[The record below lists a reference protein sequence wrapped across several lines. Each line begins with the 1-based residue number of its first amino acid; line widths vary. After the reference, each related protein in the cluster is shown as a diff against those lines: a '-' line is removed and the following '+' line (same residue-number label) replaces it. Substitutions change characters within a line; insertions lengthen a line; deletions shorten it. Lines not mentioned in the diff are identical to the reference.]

1 MNIQKLIED
10 YNKCEE
16 SIEGIRTRAVEDNG
30 RELTDAE
37 QVEVDAFKTR
47 STELL
52 ASIEEAGERQAA
64 RRKVDAVMANF
75 GGTGGSTEGGG
86 VAPLTRSH
94 VAVTHEPETI
104 TAGEYVSLLIRS
116 MVGDLQ
122 GNPDEDAKVAFNTY
136 RERLTRSANSGI
148 LTRAVAEQV
157 LSDNL
162 GVVPT
167 FIIGDVIKF
176 VDANRY
182 LVGRMRQLP
191 MPQGG
196 KTFTRPRVTQ
206 RTLAGTQSA
215 EFAELESRA
224 MLITGDT
231 VTKETHGTVISLS
244 EQDIDWTDPALLQI
258 VIEDMGESY
267 AIDTEAT
274 ACAAVQAAATN
285 TLPFDQS
292 GDPAAFIQGAA
303 QGAASLYSNA
313 KRLPD
318 AFLAS
323 VDMWAYLVGLVDTTG
338 RPLFPNIGPV
348 NAPGTL
354 DLTDWRG
361 NPMGLPLVVSPE
373 FTSGFL
379 CLAATRYLEAYEQN
393 KGFLQIPAPSTLSVT
408 VAYRGYFATN
418 VKAQGLL
425 SLTAA

>member
-1 MNIQKLIED
+1 MNITKLIED

-16 SIEGIRTRAVEDNG
+16 SIEGIRTRAAEENRDVN
-30 RELTDAE
+30 DAE

-52 ASIEEAGERQAA
+52 ASIEEAGERQSA
-64 RRKVDAVMANF
+64 RAKVNAVMANF
-75 GGTGGSTEGGG
+75 GAGPGNGGEGIQ
-86 VAPLTRSH
+86 TRSH
-94 VAVTHEPETI
+94 VGAHQDPETV
-104 TAGEYVSLLIRS
+104 TPGEYVSLLIRS

-122 GNPDEDAKVAFNTY
+122 GNPDEDAKAAFGAY
-136 RERLTRSANSGI
+136 RERLTRAATSGV
-148 LTRAVAEQV
+148 LTRSVAEQV
-157 LSDNL
+157 ISDNL

-176 VDANRY
+176 VDSNRY
-182 LVGRMRQLP
+182 LVGRMRSLP

-206 RTLAGTQSA
+206 RTLAGQQTN
-215 EFAELESRA
+215 EFDELTSRA
-224 MLITGDT
+224 MLLTGDT

-244 EQDIDWTDPALLQI
+244 EQDIDWTDPAMLDI

-267 AIDTEAT
+267 AIDTEST

-292 GDPAAFIQGAA
+292 GDPAAFIQAA
-303 QGAASLYSNA
+303 ASGAASLYGNA
-313 KRLPD
+313 KKLPD
-318 AFLAS
+318 AMLAS
-323 VDMWAYLVGLVDTTG
+323 VDMWAYLVGLVDSTG
-338 RPLFPNIGPV
+338 RQLFPNLGPV

-354 DLTDWRG
+354 DLTDFSG

>member
-1 MNIQKLIED
+1 MNIQKLISD
-10 YNKCEE
+10 YNACEE

-52 ASIEEAGERQAA
+52 VSIEEAGERQAA

-75 GGTGGSTEGGG
+75 GATGGSDGGSI
-86 VAPLTRSH
+86 ATRSH
-94 VAVTHEPETI
+94 VSVTHEPEAVTP
-104 TAGEYVSLLIRS
+104 GEYVSLMLRS

-122 GNPDEDAKVAFNTY
+122 GNPDEEGKAAFNAY

-157 LSDNL
+157 ISDNL

-176 VDANRY
+176 VDSNRY
-182 LVGRMRQLP
+182 LVGRMRSLP

-206 RTLAGTQSA
+206 RTLAGQQTN
-215 EFAELESRA
+215 EFDELQSRA
-224 MLITGDT
+224 MNLTGDT

-244 EQDIDWTDPALLQI
+244 EQDIDWTDPAMLDI

-267 AIDTEAT
+267 AIDTEST

-285 TLPFDQS
+285 VLPFDQS
-292 GDPAAFIQGAA
+292 GDPAAFIRAAA
-303 QGAASLYSNA
+303 QGAASLYGNA
-313 KRLPD
+313 KKLPD
-318 AFLAS
+318 ALLAS

-338 RPLFPNIGPV
+338 RQLFPNLGPV

-354 DLTDWRG
+354 ELTDFAG

-425 SLTAA
+425 SLTAS